1 MSAPIRAS
9 AALLL
14 SVLVLLCGGAQAAD
28 TLKGRSLYVANC
40 AICHGQDGRSVMPGA
55 PNFDR
60 GTTTLLRADMTLL
73 RAIRAGKNAMPAFQ
87 GRMSDPDILDVI
99 AFMRTLH

>member
-9 AALLL
+9 AASLLAL
-14 SVLVLLCGGAQAAD
+14 LALLCGGAQAAD
-28 TLKGRSLYVANC
+28 SLKGRALYAANC

-60 GTTTLLRADMTLL
+60 GNALLRADMTLL
-73 RAIRAGKNAMPAFQ
+73 RAIRSGKNAMPAFQ
-87 GRMSDPDILDVI
+87 GRMSDPDIMHVI
-99 AFMRTLH
+99 AYMRTLH

>member
-1 MSAPIRAS
+1 MSAPIRAC

-14 SVLVLLCGGAQAAD
+14 ALFCGGAQGAD
-28 TLKGRSLYVANC
+28 PLKGRTLYAANC

-60 GTTTLLRADMTLL
+60 GNTLLRADMTLL
-73 RAIRAGKNAMPAFQ
+73 GAIRAGKNAMPAFQ
-87 GRMSDPDILDVI
+87 GRMSDADIMNVI
-99 AFMRTLH
+99 SFIRTLH